1 MKKFHICFILAG
13 ELCSGVNIDAKDY
26 IDAVKNFTILN
37 GDKEIIYVSAMA
49 A

>member
-1 MKKFHICFILAG
+1 MRRFHICFLVAQ
-13 ELCSGVNIDAKDY
+13 ELCSGININVEDY
-26 IDAVKNFTILN
+26 IDAVKMFNVIH

>member
-26 IDAVKNFTILN
+26 IDAVKNFTILH

>member
-13 ELCSGVNIDAKDY
+13 ELCSGVNINAKDY
-26 IDAVKNFTILN
+26 IEAVTMFNVIH